1 MVASLILE
9 HEGLEEKTENP
20 LVEELRE
27 KIFQDYTGT
36 VICEELRPNPPVRGK
51 YGYAFIPLKEGAT
64 PQRCKP
70 FNMHGERLEAY
81 KKVTQDW
88 WDHGFIER
96 PTKGGCE
103 WLSQGFVVP
112 KKSDT
117 FPWRGVVDQRGT
129 NSQTRKCNYPLPCI
143 EDICVK
149 QGANQMFSIL
159 DLKQAFHQQPM
170 HPESRHLTCT
180 YTPFGIFQW
189 KVNVM
194 GLMNASV
201 QFQQMMDDRLE
212 PVREMADPYIDD
224 IVVGTRVEGG
234 SEEVF

>member
-1 MVASLILE
+1 MANPRIDNDVQKSKKYVRVVTTTTANEESRKTENIENWNLHIPVSGSVQGKQILGKQTLEIIQEKLELADYQKQKMVVASLIVE
-9 HEGLEEKTENP
+9 HEGLEEKSENP

-51 YGYAFIPLKEGAT
+51 YGYAFIPLKEGAA

-112 KKSDT
+112 KNQT
-117 FPWRGVVDQRGT
+117 HFPGEEWWIKGEQ
-129 NSQTRKCNYPLPCI
+129 I
-143 EDICVK
+143 AK
-149 QGANQMFSIL
+149 QESATTYY
-159 DLKQAFHQQPM
+159 
-170 HPESRHLTCT
+170 HP
-180 YTPFGIFQW
+180 
-189 KVNVM
+189 
-194 GLMNASV
+194 
-201 QFQQMMDDRLE
+201 
-212 PVREMADPYIDD
+212 
-224 IVVGTRVEGG
+224 
-234 SEEVF
+234 